1 MKGLNVDAEKDI
13 MERIICNKFL
23 VSASEQRQLR
33 SNNESTCDYSS
44 TYSCPRKTDTY
55 FFTLFSSA

>member
-1 MKGLNVDAEKDI
+1 MKRLNVDAGTDI

-44 TYSCPRKTDTY
+44 TYSCPRKTDT
-55 FFTLFSSA
+55 